1 MSDAVSKLYAEI
13 GFKVNKQQLDN
24 AKKVLEDF
32 ASRLSSINA
41 SASKIVSDIS
51 KSELKNTEETQK
63 NIVYI
68 DKRAYAQRI
77 NNLKIYARQATNI
90 WRDLKKIAL
99 FPLNTAAKTIRTAQT
114 LYKYMEPS
122 LQKSYDFRKF
132 AFESGMSLSDF
143 QRQERAFN
151 TLGIKMSIQDLMGD
165 LLNVQ
170 RNLTKVALNQGG
182 VLDAYKLTDVRE
194 GAQRGDLNAVITGIQ
209 RAVAENRIDES
220 MLVQLM
226 GMFGFGNPQ
235 EWAMRFRMNPADDAR
250 TKSTQITEE
259 QNKAI
264 QDANSALIKLSTA
277 FNIFRDNIVAT
288 VSPAVITVFNYFR
301 EKLQS
306 AAIYIKEH
314 AEEISSRL
322 EKSAKNVIEFIE
334 GINWKELGSELVKY
348 SKTLIDTFRDIGI
361 GFSEFKEKYKEVFD
375 AISKLGD
382 IITAIFK
389 GIYKFARGAGEFGAY
404 WFHSVTGDEENAKN
418 YATPTSKKVKEAAK
432 KMAENYA
439 NLKGS
444 YSSPSK
450 VASVIYNYTDNSQQ
464 NNTFEGLDSEE
475 QADKLKDILDEYY
488 NKKETNLGIANDL
501 SIVMSGSAGSSSD
514 GSW

>member
-151 TLGIKMSIQDLMGD
+151 TLGIKMSVQDLMGD

-250 TKSTQITEE
+250 TKSTQITRE
-259 QNKAI
+259 QNKEIEEAVI
-264 QDANSALIKLSTA
+264 QMAQLTKSFDIL
-277 FNIFRDNIVAT
+277 RDNITAS
-288 VSPAVITVFNYFR
+288 VSPAFKRFTEGLKGYFEELSLSFKRGDFDSVIR
-301 EKLQS
+301 ELESYANGFLNDFKALK
-306 AAIYIKEH
+306 KEDFQ
-314 AEEISSRL
+314 RF
-322 EKSAKNVIEFIE
+322 AKNVSEIAKKLLQAAEIFYKIMSWIGGKF
-334 GINWKELGSELVKY
+334 GIIPTPETPSISNNSPNGFVRFLES
-348 SKTLIDTFRDIGI
+348 IGI
-361 GFSEFKEKYKEVFD
+361 LER
-375 AISKLGD
+375 
-382 IITAIFK
+382 K
-389 GIYKFARGAGEFGAY
+389 GGEGTMSDKVDRFTRKPIETRGI
-404 WFHSVTGDEENAKN
+404 V
-418 YATPTSKKVKEAAK
+418 
-432 KMAENYA
+432 
-439 NLKGS
+439 
-444 YSSPSK
+444 
-450 VASVIYNYTDNSQQ
+450 YNYTDNRQQ
-464 NNTFEGLDSEE
+464 VNTFEGLDSEE

-488 NKKETNLGIANDL
+488 NKKDVNFGIANDL